1 MTTGSHKAIE
11 IKAKRNKLGLI
22 KLTSVCTERKLNKK
36 KGQHRDW
43 EKIFTNNATD
53 KGLIARIFKQHIQ
66 LNTQKTN
73 NPMKK
78 VRRPK

>member
-1 MTTGSHKAIE
+1 MTTCSHKAIE

-22 KLTSVCTERKLNKK
+22 KLTSVCIKRKLNKK

-43 EKIFTNNATD
+43 EEIFANNVTD
-53 KGLIARIFKQHIQ
+53 KGLIAKIFKQLIQ
-66 LNTQKTN
+66 LNNQKTN

-78 VRRPK
+78 VF